1 MIEYDGRSWLP
12 ILFRMR
18 GSVIPRLVP
27 RVVIATLLGV
37 FAVLLLESR
46 NFKIPSVAHALV
58 GVALGLLLVFRTNA
72 SYDRYWEGRKLL
84 GLITNR
90 TRDLARQVAAYVD
103 STEAREQ
110 LGKLVPAFFWLSAQT
125 LRCDTSLGAAE
136 RWLTEAQKRAL
147 DGVTFRAPV
156 VTAWISERL
165 RDEAAAGRLTEQRLQ
180 LFDANLTVLNDA
192 LGGAERILRTPIPFA
207 YAQHIK
213 IFVVLFCFSAPFVMA
228 DVMGWATP
236 AAVAFLAL
244 ALFGIDEIGVEI
256 EDPFGDDAN
265 DLPVDAIGTGIEKA
279 VAEILG
285 TAATSSSRA
294 A

>member
-1 MIEYDGRSWLP
+1 MIDYDGRKWLP

-18 GSVIPRLVP
+18 GSVIPRLMP
-27 RVVIATLLGV
+27 RVIVTTALGV
-37 FAVLLLESR
+37 AAVLLLESR

-84 GLITNR
+84 GFIVNR
-90 TRDLARQVAAYVD
+90 TRDLARQTAIYIQDA
-103 STEAREQ
+103 EARAA
-110 LGKLVPAFFWLSAQT
+110 LAKLVPAFYWVASQT
-125 LRCDTSLGAAE
+125 LRRDSSLGEQAT
-136 RWLTEAQKRAL
+136 RLLTGTQRAAL
-147 DGVTFRAPV
+147 DGITFRAPV
-156 VTAWISERL
+156 ITGWIGERL

-180 LFDANLTVLNDA
+180 LFDANLTALNDA

-213 IFVVLFCFSAPFVMA
+213 IFVVLFCFSAPFAMA
-228 DVMGWATP
+228 EVMGWATP

-256 EDPFGDDAN
+256 EDPFGDDPN
-265 DLPVDAIGTGIEKA
+265 DLPLGAIGTGIEKA
-279 VAEILG
+279 VGEIVR
-285 TAATSSSRA
+285 TPM
-294 A
+294 